1 MKHELFDIWE
11 DYTGPW
17 GDSPFRVQLVN
28 YVGHFPSQVAAEQ
41 FVESTKKARTQ
52 AAKAGTKSK

>member
-17 GDSPFRVQLVN
+17 KEFSWRAQLVN
-28 YVGHFPSQVAAEQ
+28 YVGQFVSREQAEQ
-41 FVESTKKARTQ
+41 FVASIKMARAQ